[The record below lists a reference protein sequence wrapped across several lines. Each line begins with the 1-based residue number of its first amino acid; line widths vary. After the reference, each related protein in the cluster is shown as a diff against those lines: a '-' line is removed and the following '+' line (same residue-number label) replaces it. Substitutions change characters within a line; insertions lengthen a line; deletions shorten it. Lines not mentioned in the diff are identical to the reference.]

1 MHAKAALRIVV
12 LVAAIAAVLSP
23 APASAQQDVITVAT
37 VSGSGTVDVP
47 IYIRD
52 VSGTPLG
59 LDQPPG
65 SRIQSYV
72 IKVDY
77 APTTPTATIARA
89 GITASLTP
97 SFESTPSSVGS
108 VSLLNTFQE
117 STNLI
122 PFTLNGAAPGN
133 QVAHMLV
140 TIPGSIIP
148 GTIIPLTLDPVVVQL
163 TDESGSAATKE
174 TVANGRLTLV
184 NGSIT
189 VTAAPVE
196 LQRFEVD

>member
-1 MHAKAALRIVV
+1 MRFSTTSRIAAL
-12 LVAAIAAVLSP
+12 AAALAAFLSSR
-23 APASAQQDVITVAT
+23 PASAQQDVITVAT

-59 LDQPPG
+59 VDQPPG
-65 SRIQSYV
+65 SKIQSYS

-77 APTTPTATIARA
+77 TPTTPTATISRA
-89 GITASLTP
+89 GITASLSP
-97 SFESTPSSVGS
+97 SFESAPSSAGS
-108 VSLLNTFQE
+108 ASLLDTFQE
-117 STNLI
+117 STNPI
-122 PFTLNGAAPGN
+122 PFTLNAPAPGN

-140 TIPGSIIP
+140 TIPGSIMP
-148 GTIIPLTLDPVVVQL
+148 GTVIPLTLDPALTQL

-174 TVANGRLTLV
+174 TMANGRLTLV

-196 LQRFEVD
+196 LQRFEVE